1 MIEKKIKK
9 LKLMCRHINKDNDNS
24 EVKYKTQIIK
34 NNKQKNLKFVNIK
47 ITKYHKNK
55 EMTKTFE
62 LNLLST
68 ETVEEKFSKFLQSF
82 LKIQ

>member
-9 LKLMCRHINKDNDNS
+9 LKLMCKYINKDNDNS

-34 NNKQKNLKFVNIK
+34 NNKQRNLKFVNIK

-62 LNLLST
+62 VNLLST